1 MSGRQDGSGETEA
14 TVLTPEA
21 LADAVGLALVAPHE
35 PDTDGCLVLR
45 LRSLLRAAL
54 RD

>member
-1 MSGRQDGSGETEA
+1 MSGRPDGPGEPEPA
-14 TVLTPEA
+14 ALAPEA

-35 PDTDGCLVLR
+35 PDADGDLVLR
-45 LRSLLRAAL
+45 TRALLRAAL